1 MNLTAADFHK
11 LFTSREYGAR
21 DERER
26 IVFSC
31 VIRQA
36 EKIEELE
43 AFIKENIPQSI
54 LALAQH
60 VAKMTPG
67 AAPAES
73 AAESVETTGEEETD
87 EDMPP
92 LRATT
97 VSAQPAAQPTGPT
110 TVSNVTT
117 PVAAQ
122 GQVVTTSAPTP
133 IATPNGNGARA

>member
-1 MNLTAADFHK
+1 MNLTAADFRS
-11 LFTSREYGAR
+11 LLVNQFPAR

-26 IVFSC
+26 IIFSC

-43 AFIKENIPQSI
+43 MFIRENIPQSI
-54 LALAQH
+54 ALLAKH
-60 VAKMTPG
+60 VAKMS
-67 AAPAES
+67 AAPVTE
-73 AAESVETTGEEETD
+73 AATAETTGEEETED
-87 EDMPP
+87 ADMPP

-97 VSAQPAAQPTGPT
+97 VSAAPAASPTGPT

-122 GQVVTTSAPTP
+122 GQVVTTSVPTP

>member
-67 AAPAES
+67 AAPAD
-73 AAESVETTGEEETD
+73 AR
-87 EDMPP
+87 PP
-92 LRATT
+92 P
-97 VSAQPAAQPTGPT
+97 SPAAGR
-110 TVSNVTT
+110 VVVGL
-117 PVAAQ
+117 VAA
-122 GQVVTTSAPTP
+122 ADLEEYL
-133 IATPNGNGARA
+133 IFIIRWI